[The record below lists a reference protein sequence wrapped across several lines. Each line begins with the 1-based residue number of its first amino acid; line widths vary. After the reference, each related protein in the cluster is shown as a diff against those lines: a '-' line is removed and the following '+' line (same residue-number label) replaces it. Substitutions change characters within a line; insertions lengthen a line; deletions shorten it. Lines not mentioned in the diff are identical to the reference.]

1 MRKYIKNVISVFLV
15 IVMLMSQVQIP
26 AATKNSGIRKETLS
40 MYSNYI
46 GKKGQI
52 EGIYRNNKFYL
63 SVDNIGKVEK

>member
-26 AATKNSGIRKETLS
+26 AATKNSGIRKVTFS

-46 GKKGQI
+46 GKRDRLKEFTETI
-52 EGIYRNNKFYL
+52 NFIFL
-63 SVDNIGKVEK
+63 LII